1 VIAVGIERDEMTIW
15 KVYTKGAATQALLA
29 LIAW

>member
-1 VIAVGIERDEMTIW
+1 MERDKITIW
-15 KVYTKGAATQALLA
+15 KVYAKGVVAQALLA